1 MEYTDLTTTDYINI
15 LKGYD
20 IEIPRDKKELKR
32 KAEKVISI
40 KLCGCIKKVSNGEK
54 KREPQAIGVCT
65 KSVINIKG
73 YVRSDF
79 KCKRNGRKVTLKKKK
94 RGRKQNSK
102 RGDSS
107 KTTKTKKNTTR
118 KLSK

>member
-1 MEYTDLTTTDYINI
+1 MEYTDLTTTDYVNI

-32 KAEKVISI
+32 KAENVIAI

-54 KREPQAIGVCT
+54 RREPQAIGVCT
-65 KSVINIKG
+65 KSIINIKG

-94 RGRKQNSK
+94 KQIKQNNRK
-102 RGDSS
+102 GNSS
-107 KTTKTKKNTTR
+107 KSTKSKKNTTR
-118 KLSK
+118 KLAK

>member
-32 KAEKVISI
+32 KAEKVIAI

-73 YVRSDF
+73 YTRSDF

-94 RGRKQNSK
+94 RERKQNNK
-102 RGDSS
+102 RGNSS
-107 KTTKTKKNTTR
+107 KTTKSRKNTTR
-118 KLSK
+118 KLLK